1 MKYLFHLGHPAH
13 FHLFK
18 YTIFHLKS
26 KGHKVDVL
34 IKKKDVLES
43 LLINSNLD
51 YINILPDGRKD
62 SKLGIAI
69 GQLKQDFKVLIHCIS
84 NRPDLLIGTSV
95 AISHVGKILG
105 IPSINVN
112 EDDAEVVPLYAKLAY
127 PWASCILAPFSCSVG
142 KWTDKKISY
151 FSYHELAYLHPNR
164 FSPNPEVVKKYL
176 GNDFNY
182 FVIRFAS
189 LKAHH
194 DEGVKGID
202 FRLAEKIIKI
212 LQPHG
217 RVLITSEVFLP
228 SNLEPY
234 RMNINPLDMHDML
247 AFSKMYIGD
256 SQTMAAEAGVLG
268 VPFIRFNDF
277 VGKISY
283 LRDLEEVYKLGFGIP
298 SNKPDL
304 LLKKIHELLE
314 LSNCN
319 EIFLERKNQLIN
331 DKLDATSFFIWFI
344 ENFPRSQKIM
354 KENPNHQYRL
364 ADVF

>member
-1 MKYLFHLGHPAH
+1 MTYLFHLGHPAH

-18 YTIFHLKS
+18 HTIIHLKS
-26 KGHKVDVL
+26 NGHKVDIL
-34 IKKKDVLES
+34 IKKKDVLET

-51 YINILPDGRKD
+51 YINILPDGRRD

-69 GQLKQDFKVLIHCIS
+69 GQLKQDFKLLTHCIS
-84 NRPDLLIGTSV
+84 NRPDILIGTSV

-127 PWASCILAPFSCSVG
+127 PWATCILAPSSCSVG
-142 KWTDKKISY
+142 KWTSKKISY
-151 FSYHELAYLHPNR
+151 SSYHELAYLHPNR
-164 FSPNPEVVKKYL
+164 FTPRLSVVGKYL
-176 GNDFNY
+176 EDNCNY

-202 FRLAEKIIKI
+202 FKLAEQIIEI

-217 RVLITSEVFLP
+217 RVLITSEVSLP
-228 SNLEPY
+228 VNLEPY
-234 RMNINPLDMHDML
+234 RMNINPLDMHDIL

-283 LRDLEEVYKLGFGIP
+283 LNDLENNFKLGFGVL
-298 SNKPDL
+298 SSRPDL
-304 LLKKIHELLE
+304 LLQKIRELLAMDNYMD
-314 LSNCN
+314 LFASRRKD
-319 EIFLERKNQLIN
+319 FLK
-331 DKLDATSFFIWFI
+331 DKIDASTFFIWFI
-344 ENFPRSQKIM
+344 ENFPKSLERSVYK
-354 KENPNHQYRL
+354 KEFDNKKFL
-364 ADVF
+364 IF